1 MEDLLT
7 QMKYN
12 ITMSSD
18 EYKEHNEVLCFYYG
32 PLELA
37 LSIYIEGVSPCH
49 VISTVSLNE
58 GMKTG

>member
-37 LSIYIEGVSPCH
+37 LSIDIEGVSPCH
-49 VISTVSLNE
+49 AMSFLQYP
-58 GMKTG
+58 